1 MNIGD
6 WINSILAGATVLMAG
21 GTFYLAYITQKL
33 AKDTADGTKQAERH
47 HQENM
52 RPFCV
57 IAFPNASEQQP
68 FGFEFHSQSE
78 RPAAAIW
85 VRGNVQNKG
94 KGPAKD
100 IFLYFNMRRGEGEG
114 GAYRLTRPVVVSGL
128 IGAEETLATDIAVTE
143 RDVMHTWDGARWKP
157 TQVFSAI
164 ANDTYEIVLEYK
176 DVFGNTFRTV
186 HPRGIWTNPIPD
198 IGDQEKRS
206 EMLRRQDR
214 PTPIFLTGRQAP
226 RSPADLPSLPQ
237 ALIPDEPPGLPEDR

>member
-1 MNIGD
+1 M
-6 WINSILAGATVLMAG
+6 L
-21 GTFYLAYITQKL
+21 
-33 AKDTADGTKQAERH
+33 
-47 HQENM
+47 
-52 RPFCV
+52 
-57 IAFPNASEQQP
+57 
-68 FGFEFHSQSE
+68 
-78 RPAAAIW
+78 
-85 VRGNVQNKG
+85 
-94 KGPAKD
+94 
-100 IFLYFNMRRGEGEG
+100 EG

-206 EMLRRQDR
+206 EMLIRQDR